1 MVAVG
6 DEGLVLG
13 QVRADA
19 GHFGRVGDRPQAVA
33 VAVLGGGGQERGLV
47 GHAFDRGCRDGL
59 RAVAA
64 VGEEEGLQIR
74 RGGAHQG
81 RAVGDD
87 VRHDVLVR
95 QDHALRR
102 LRQEQGADDPALEQA
117 GSVALFVHV
126 QAGLGVGGQDALG
139 EPAAQGA
146 GRLLVAFGGCRRLR
160 ENQPDDV
167 VRVVGLELVQAVG
180 ADHDVVRRGCHG
192 GQAADPVGVV
202 AQASERGEFQA
213 SARRCFR
220 VTCCV
225 HPGIVRVSVAW
236 GMIGESRRT
245 RSDAE

>member
-6 DEGLVLG
+6 DEGLMPA

-33 VAVLGGGGQERGLV
+33 VAVLGGRGQERGLP
-47 GHAFDRGCRDGL
+47 GHAFDRGRRDGL

-64 VGEEEGLQIR
+64 VGEEQGLQIR

-87 VRHDVLVR
+87 MRHDVLVR

-102 LRQEQGADDPALEQA
+102 LREEQGADDPALEQA

-126 QAGLGVGGQDALG
+126 QAGLGVGGQNALG

-146 GRLLVAFGGCRRLR
+146 GRLFVAFGRGRRLR

-180 ADHDVVRRGCHG
+180 ADHDVVRR
-192 GQAADPVGVV
+192 
-202 AQASERGEFQA
+202 
-213 SARRCFR
+213 
-220 VTCCV
+220 
-225 HPGIVRVSVAW
+225 
-236 GMIGESRRT
+236 
-245 RSDAE
+245 